1 MLLQK
6 PDIIIM
12 DEPTNHLDLHSK
24 EIIKEMLKWFDWMTL
39 IVSHDRDLLE
49 NVSNKIWLIR
59 DKKMEIFDE
68 VDKWIGEVY

>member
-1 MLLQK
+1 
-6 PDIIIM
+6 
-12 DEPTNHLDLHSK
+12 
-24 EIIKEMLKWFDWMTL
+24 MTL

-68 VDKWIGEVY
+68 VEK